1 LTPYGEQRGD
11 RLVRRRGPALVGGSA
26 AAESLRARGGQIA
39 GFGAV
44 FLALIG
50 GNAARILHESHGA
63 GRTEIGV
70 ALIIGALGLVTS
82 VAVAVVGVIQP
93 RSYGTIAAREIA
105 TYRSDRFL
113 NEPELW
119 RVQVRS
125 LRTLERATVEAQRN
139 GNAAGKAMNTS
150 LYTFIGGLLFTV
162 TAVGILVVELI

>member
-1 LTPYGEQRGD
+1 MANSEAIAWYVEEGRRLLEDQQR
-11 RLVRRRGPALVGGSA
+11 R
-26 AAESLRARGGQIA
+26 AESLRARGGQIA

-139 GNAAGKAMNTS
+139 GNAAGKAMNTRS
-150 LYTFIGGLLFTV
+150 TPSSAAFCSR
-162 TAVGILVVELI
+162 